1 MHKVFNKNNF
11 DQRTERPVTLNG
23 RQIRAKE
30 AKVESVLKFKAKINK
45 DNYKIKELKTV
56 DKITFHFIVKT
67 KMNMAKLNT
76 KNSEILMEDF
86 NNRINE
92 YEKPFFLVFKHDVD
106 EALFMEKFD
115 PKMCCG
121 QFESIKFY
129 KGNWHLRGYIFSNRY
144 GTILKN
150 LFNSQS
156 DFILNTEYNAGA
168 KNRIFPLCIKIEPI
182 GK

>member
-11 DQRTERPVTLNG
+11 NQRTERSVTLNG

-30 AKVESVLKFKAKINK
+30 AKVESILKFKAKINK

-86 NNRINE
+86 NNRII
-92 YEKPFFLVFKHDVD
+92 
-106 EALFMEKFD
+106 
-115 PKMCCG
+115 
-121 QFESIKFY
+121 IK
-129 KGNWHLRGYIFSNRY
+129 
-144 GTILKN
+144 
-150 LFNSQS
+150 
-156 DFILNTEYNAGA
+156 D
-168 KNRIFPLCIKIEPI
+168 
-182 GK
+182 